1 MIITVH
7 HPHLVQVL
15 NLMTYFETD
24 SETNDTIEAELR
36 QCMQEKRLAR
46 SECPLQWWKQN
57 SWEVK
62 DFKLVGQIT
71 FGNSGGVL
79 RAY

>member
-1 MIITVH
+1 
-7 HPHLVQVL
+7 
-15 NLMTYFETD
+15 MTYFETD

-62 DFKLVGQIT
+62 DLKVGWPNYIWQ
-71 FGNSGGVL
+71 F
-79 RAY
+79 RWCA